1 MWNDSALLEGLKYHS
16 PCFFRETIIMPNFTL
31 LGKPGDQGADGVL
44 SVQLMSVFTRSLLY
58 VRTVKEQGIRR

>member
-1 MWNDSALLEGLKYHS
+1 
-16 PCFFRETIIMPNFTL
+16 MPNFTL